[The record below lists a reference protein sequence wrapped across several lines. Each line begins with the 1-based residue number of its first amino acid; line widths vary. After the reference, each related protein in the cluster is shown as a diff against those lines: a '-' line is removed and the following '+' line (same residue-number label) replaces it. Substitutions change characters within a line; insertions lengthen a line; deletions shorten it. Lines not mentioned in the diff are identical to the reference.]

1 MQSMIKTGSIY
12 THLTVVSKGRFKAKG
27 GGGGQFLLIFY
38 IEDNLF
44 HITKF

>member
-1 MQSMIKTGSIY
+1 MQSMIKTGSNY
-12 THLTVVSKGRFKAKG
+12 TNLQVVSKGRFKAKG
-27 GGGGQFLLIFY
+27 GGDQFLLILY